1 MIWLTWR
8 QFRPQAITAAVA
20 LAVVA
25 IVAAATG
32 PGIASAYTASGLQAC
47 HASCATDASN
57 FWTSLGRLDL
67 LLYLGSFL
75 LMYLAPALMGIFWG
89 APLIA
94 REVETGTHRV
104 AWNQTVTRTRW
115 ILVKLGLVGLAA
127 VATAGLLS
135 LMVTWWAG
143 PINHAALLSGGQIS
157 GLVPRIDAPVF
168 DARGVAPLGYAA
180 FAFALGV
187 TAGVLLRRTLP
198 AMAVT
203 LVAFAVI
210 QVLMPNL
217 VRPHLLPPTQV
228 TAPLHRPFGVNVN
241 AGTGQVSIQ
250 LAGPPAQPGAWVLS
264 DVIVTRSGAPLPNVT
279 MTPSGAELT
288 VLPRAC
294 TFTPGAAETGRAR
307 VRGCNSVLAA
317 KHLRQLVSYQ
327 PASRFWPLQWME
339 TGLYLVLAA
348 GLGWVC
354 VAQLRRRGT
363 A

>member
-8 QFRPQAITAAVA
+8 QFRPQAAVA
-20 LAVVA
+20 AIAVAVVA
-25 IVAAATG
+25 ILAAATG
-32 PGIASAYTASGLQAC
+32 PGIARGYTSSGLAGC

-57 FWTSLGRLDL
+57 FVTGLGRLDV

-94 REVETGTHRV
+94 REAETGTHRV
-104 AWNQTVTRTRW
+104 AWNQSVTRTRW

-143 PINHAALLSGGQIS
+143 PINHAASLSGGQIT
-157 GLVPRIDAPVF
+157 GLVPRLDAPVF
-168 DARGVAPLGYAA
+168 DARGVVPLGYAA

-210 QVLMPNL
+210 QVLVPNF
-217 VRPHLLPPTQV
+217 VRPHLLPPAHL
-228 TAPLHRPFGVNVN
+228 TAPVDSSVGVNVN
-241 AGTGQVSIQ
+241 AGTGQQSIQ
-250 LAGPPAQPGAWVLS
+250 LTGPLAKPGAWVLS
-264 DVIVTRSGAPLPNVT
+264 DVITTPSGAKAPNVT
-279 MTPSGAELT
+279 ITPSGAELT
-288 VLPRAC
+288 VLPGAC
-294 TFTPGAAETGRAR
+294 VFTPGVGGSGPTGLRACRSVVAAM
-307 VRGCNSVLAA
+307 
-317 KHLRQLVSYQ
+317 HLRQSVTWQ
-327 PASRFWPLQWME
+327 PASRFWPLQWIE

-348 GLGWVC
+348 GLGWVS
-354 VAQLRRRGT
+354 VAQLRRRRT
-363 A
+363 P

>member
-1 MIWLTWR
+1 MIWLAWR
-8 QFRPQAITAAVA
+8 QFRPQAAVAAVA

-25 IVAAATG
+25 IVVVATG
-32 PGIASAYTASGLQAC
+32 PGIASAYRSSGLPAC
-47 HASCATDASN
+47 HASCSTDASN
-57 FWTSLGRLDL
+57 FITGLGRLDL

-75 LMYLAPALMGIFWG
+75 LMYLAPALMGLFWG

-104 AWNQTVTRTRW
+104 AWNQSVTRTRW
-115 ILVKLGLVGLAA
+115 TLVKLGLVGLAA

-135 LMVTWWAG
+135 LLVTWWAS
-143 PINHAALLSGGQIS
+143 PINHAALLSGGQIT
-157 GLVPRIDAPVF
+157 GFVPRLDAPVF
-168 DARGVAPLGYAA
+168 DARGVAPAGYAA

-210 QVLMPNL
+210 QVLVPNF
-217 VRPHLLPPTQV
+217 VRPHLLPPAQA
-228 TAPLHRPFGVNVN
+228 TAPLQTPFGINVN

-250 LAGPPAQPGAWVLS
+250 LTGPVSKPGAWVLS
-264 DVIVTRSGAPLPNVT
+264 DVITTPSGATLPNVAF
-279 MTPSGAELT
+279 TPSGAELT
-288 VLPRAC
+288 VPPDGCSIGAGG
-294 TFTPGAAETGRAR
+294 PGIAGRHDCS
-307 VRGCNSVLAA
+307 GVLAA
-317 KHLRQLVSYQ
+317 MHLRQSVTWQ

-354 VAQLRRRGT
+354 VAQIRRRRM

>member
-1 MIWLTWR
+1 MIWLAWR

-32 PGIASAYTASGLQAC
+32 PGIASTYRSAGLPAC

-57 FWTSLGRLDL
+57 FLVGLGRLDL

-75 LMYLAPALMGIFWG
+75 LMYLAPALMGLFWG

-94 REVETGTHRV
+94 REVEAGTHRV
-104 AWNQTVTRTRW
+104 AWNQSVTRTRW

-127 VATAGLLS
+127 MATAGLLS
-135 LMVTWWAG
+135 LMITWWAG
-143 PINHAALLSGGQIS
+143 PISHAALLSSGQIS
-157 GLVPRIDAPVF
+157 GLVPRLDAPVF

-210 QVLMPNL
+210 QVLVPNF
-217 VRPHLLPPTQV
+217 VRPHLLPPAHV
-228 TAPLHRPFGVNVN
+228 TEPLQRPFGINVN
-241 AGTGQVSIQ
+241 AGTGQMSIQ
-250 LAGPPAQPGAWVLS
+250 LARPVVKPGAWVLS
-264 DVIVTRSGAPLPNVT
+264 DLIVTSSGAKLPNVT
-279 MTPSGAELT
+279 FTPSGAELT
-288 VLPRAC
+288 VPPDGCRISAAG
-294 TFTPGAAETGRAR
+294 PGLAEHP
-307 VRGCNSVLAA
+307 GCSSVLAA
-317 KHLRQLVSYQ
+317 MHLRQSVTWQ
-327 PASRFWPLQWME
+327 PASRFWPLQWIE

-354 VAQLRRRGT
+354 VGQLGRRRT

>member
-32 PGIASAYTASGLQAC
+32 PGVASAYRSSGLPGC

-57 FWTSLGRLDL
+57 FIAGLGRLDL

-75 LMYLAPALMGIFWG
+75 LMYLAPALMGLFWG
-89 APLIA
+89 APLIG

-104 AWNQTVTRTRW
+104 AWNQSVTRTRW
-115 ILVKLGLVGLAA
+115 TLVKLGLVGLAA

-143 PINHAALLSGGQIS
+143 PINHAALLSGGQIT
-157 GLVPRIDAPVF
+157 GLGPRLDAPVF
-168 DARGVAPLGYAA
+168 DARGVVPLGYAA

-198 AMAVT
+198 AMAAT
-203 LVAFAVI
+203 LVIFAVI
-210 QVLMPNL
+210 QVLVPNF
-217 VRPHLLPPTQV
+217 VRPHLLPPAHL
-228 TAPLHRPFGVNVN
+228 TAPVDSSIGVNVN
-241 AGTGQVSIQ
+241 AGTGHESIQ
-250 LAGPPAQPGAWVLS
+250 LTGPFTKPGAWVLS
-264 DVIVTRSGAPLPNVT
+264 DVITTPSGAKLPNVT
-279 MTPSGAELT
+279 ITPSGAELT
-288 VLPRAC
+288 VLPEGC
-294 TFTPGAAETGRAR
+294 KIGAAGPGLAGL
-307 VRGCNSVLAA
+307 RGCRSVLAA
-317 KHLRQLVSYQ
+317 MHLRQSVTWQ

-348 GLGWVC
+348 GLGWVS
-354 VAQLRRRGT
+354 VAQLRRRRM